1 MKIII
6 CTDMEKCLS
15 YIKNFFFNLEEYY
28 DVILFL
34 FMFVNALKFG
44 GTSLVVVEIVHSQF
58 KGHRFNLWFGN

>member
-1 MKIII
+1 M
-6 CTDMEKCLS
+6 
-15 YIKNFFFNLEEYY
+15 
-28 DVILFL
+28 ILFL